1 MKHFFILAFCPLF
14 FALQSARAQSF
25 DLKKDSS
32 LPQVKLYGFI
42 TLDATYDFQN
52 LAKSDVFK
60 PGDIPVHPQVTEPAF
75 FMSAKQTRLG
85 LILTQQTPI
94 GSIKGVLEMD
104 FHNTA
109 DQPNGLARIRHAYL
123 QWKGLT
129 AGQTWS
135 TFYDFDGRPQTVDY
149 QGPAGST
156 FSRVPLIRYDF
167 SGKNH
172 TWFVALED
180 PTEELTTKENITVKK
195 QNLPDLV
202 TAYKAYW
209 NNRKSFLKLG
219 LLGRQL
225 KYKNID
231 STQNTVTTANLYGW
245 GAMAIG
251 KLALPA
257 GKGKD
262 NVKFEM
268 VTGNGIARYLLG
280 TTGMGLD
287 AAINPKTHMPDD
299 IKIFAGYIAY
309 QHYWSDKF
317 NSSAIAGAI
326 GANDKALLGSTGF
339 HSGVYA
345 TANLFYTPVKPLAFG
360 LEYQYGNRQNIN
372 GETGNANRLQGTFVY
387 NF

>member
-1 MKHFFILAFCPLF
+1 MKQFFILAVCPLF
-14 FALQSARAQSF
+14 FAVQTAAAQSLE
-25 DLKKDSS
+25 LKKDSS
-32 LPQVKLYGFI
+32 LPQLKLYGFI

-52 LAKSDVFK
+52 LNKSDVFK
-60 PGDIPVHPQVTEPAF
+60 PGDIPVHPVVTEPAF
-75 FMSAKQTRLG
+75 FMSAKQTRVG
-85 LILTQQTPI
+85 LLLTQQTSA

-109 DQPNGLARIRHAYL
+109 DQPNGLVRIRHAYL

-156 FSRVPLIRYDF
+156 VNRVPLIRYDF
-167 SGKNH
+167 SGNNH
-172 TWFVALED
+172 TWSIALED
-180 PTEELTTKENITVKK
+180 PTEEITTKENISVKK
-195 QNLPDLV
+195 QNMPDMV
-202 TAYKAYW
+202 AAYKAYW

-219 LLGRQL
+219 FLGRQL
-225 KYKNID
+225 KYTQLD
-231 STQNTVTTANLYGW
+231 STQNKIATANLYGW

-251 KLALPA
+251 KFSLPA

-262 NVKFEM
+262 NVKFQM
-268 VTGNGIARYLLG
+268 LTGNGIARYLPG

-287 AAINPKTHMPDD
+287 AAVNSKTNKPEGIN
-299 IKIFAGYIAY
+299 ILAGYIAY
-309 QHYWSDKF
+309 QHYWCPKF

-326 GANDKALLGSTGF
+326 EVNDKALMGSTGF
-339 HSGVYA
+339 HAGVYA

-360 LEYQYGNRQNIN
+360 LEYQYGNRQNVN
-372 GETGNANRLQGTFVY
+372 GETGAANRIQGTLVY

>member
-1 MKHFFILAFCPLF
+1 MKYLFILLLCPLF
-14 FALQSARAQSF
+14 FASQTAYSQNSE
-25 DLKKDSS
+25 KDNS
-32 LPQVKLYGFI
+32 LPHLKLYGFI

-52 LAKSDVFK
+52 LGKSDVFK
-60 PGDIPVHPQVTEPAF
+60 PGDIPVHPKVTEPTF
-75 FMSAKQTRLG
+75 FMSAKQTRVGFL
-85 LILTQQTPI
+85 LTQQTPL
-94 GSIKGVLEMD
+94 GPIKAVLEMD
-104 FHNTA
+104 FHNTV

-135 TFYDFDGRPQTVDY
+135 TFYDFDGRPQAVDY
-149 QGPAGST
+149 QGPASST
-156 FSRVPLIRYDF
+156 FGRTPLIRYDF

-172 TWFVALED
+172 TWSIALED
-180 PTEELTTKENITVKK
+180 PTEEISIKENINLKR

-202 TAYKAYW
+202 AAYKVYW
-209 NNRKSFLKLG
+209 NDRRSFLKLG
-219 LLGRQL
+219 VLGRQL
-225 KYKNID
+225 KFTHMD
-231 STQNTVTTANLYGW
+231 STENKLTSANLYGL

-251 KLALPA
+251 KLALQA

-262 NVKFEM
+262 NMKFEI

-287 AAINPKTHMPDD
+287 AAVNSQTHMPE
-299 IKIFAGYIAY
+299 IINLFAGYMAY

-317 NSSAIAGAI
+317 NSSAIVGDI
-326 GANDKALLGSTGF
+326 EVNDKTLLGATGF

-360 LEYQYGNRQNIN
+360 LEYQHGSRQNIN
-372 GETGNANRLQGTFVY
+372 GGTGEADRLQGTMIY